1 MNANSP
7 RTVKVKVTKACNLY
21 EEPKKVGDVVDV
33 DECTARNLVKKGW
46 VEVVDEAKSEKPKK

>member
-1 MNANSP
+1 MNAKSP

-21 EEPKKVGDVVDV
+21 EEPKKVGDVVDA

-46 VEVVDEAKSEKPKK
+46 VELVEEAKPEKSKK